1 MVYLTP
7 TDYQVAE
14 ANGISEKTLSVR
26 IYRLGWDKQKAIQK
40 KITPRRD
47 LNSLVTDE
55 IKAILELNDIPV
67 ELFKMRIKRGW
78 SVEKATTESKGNY
91 HNRRRM
97 YPLELIQKAESNGIS
112 YNTFIR
118 RVKEGWD
125 MYEASEVK
133 PLTKTEA
140 ARLSKSG
147 GYIISKEVKNE
158 EK

>member
-1 MVYLTP
+1 MMQYLTP
-7 TDYQVAE
+7 TDFDIAK
-14 ANGISEKTLSVR
+14 ANGISEKTLYVR
-26 IYRLGWDKQKAIQK
+26 VYRLGWDKKKAISK

-47 LNSLVTDE
+47 LNALVTDE
-55 IKAILELNDIPV
+55 IKAVLELNDIPIS
-67 ELFKMRIKRGW
+67 LFKMRIKRGW

-91 HNRRRM
+91 HERVRRK
-97 YPLELIQKAESNGIS
+97 YPLELIQKAESNGVS

-133 PLTKTEA
+133 PLSKTEA

-147 GYIISKEVKNE
+147 GYIISKEE
-158 EK
+158 QR